1 MYRVYIF
8 YQQYNLFMTI
18 IYYHAAVVTAST
30 ESGASTTISRLSI
43 LSLSL

>member
-18 IYYHAAVVTAST
+18 IYYPAAVVTAST
-30 ESGASTTISRLSI
+30 ESGASTISRLSI